1 MNACSAETIPL
12 FNALAL
18 SRLLTPGSG
27 LICFRGGVVRALG
40 MVTFRGVSFGKFVS
54 AGSAEAY
61 AFATL
66 CVAVSAVARWV
77 PGLWFEGVVP
87 FATFF
92 PAVLLA
98 ALVGGIGSGI
108 FAAIAGGTIAWW
120 AFLPPPMTFL
130 PLKPGQVVS
139 LIAYLITCM
148 IIVWAAEHYRRLTK
162 RLEDEEKFREL
173 AVEELAHRLKN
184 KVATIQSI
192 VSLRLREDPQ
202 ARDEIVNCLG
212 ALRATDDLIIA
223 AQGKGARIG
232 DILSTELRP
241 YDGARIS
248 IDGPETLLSPKLALT
263 MALLFHELAT
273 NAAKY
278 GALSL
283 SVGKISVRWS
293 CSDSWL
299 RLEWRESEGPP
310 VTVPNHRGFGTRLFL
325 RALEQ
330 FGGKVDATFAPTGL
344 ICKLSVP
351 LSELTPSIVPSA
363 SHAPAVL
370 AAETRPKIT

>member
-1 MNACSAETIPL
+1 MAAFHGVN
-12 FNALAL
+12 
-18 SRLLTPGSG
+18 
-27 LICFRGGVVRALG
+27 FRKLVP
-40 MVTFRGVSFGKFVS
+40 

-66 CVAVSAVARWV
+66 CVAVAATVRWAA
-77 PGLWFEGVVP
+77 GLWFEGIVP

-98 ALVGGIGSGI
+98 GLVGGIGPGI
-108 FAAIAGGTIAWW
+108 LAAITGGTIGWW
-120 AFLPPPMTFL
+120 AFMPPSMVFF
-130 PLKPGQVVS
+130 PLKPGQIIS
-139 LIAYLITCM
+139 LIAYLITSL

-162 RLEDEEKFREL
+162 RLEDEQKFREL

-232 DILSTELRP
+232 DILSAELRP
-241 YDGARIS
+241 YDVARRS
-248 IDGPETLLSPKLALT
+248 IEGPEILLSPKLALT

-278 GALSL
+278 GALSS

-293 CSDSWL
+293 CSDPWL

-330 FGGKVDATFAPTGL
+330 FGGKVEATFASTGL

-351 LSELTPSIVPSA
+351 LSELTPSIVLPA
-363 SHAPAVL
+363 SDAPAVL
-370 AAETRPKIT
+370 AADTRPKIT

>member
-1 MNACSAETIPL
+1 MNSRDVERPNL
-12 FNALAL
+12 L
-18 SRLLTPGSG
+18 S
-27 LICFRGGVVRALG
+27 FRDKNGVVRALG
-40 MVTFRGVSFGKFVS
+40 MVAFRGVSLRKFVP

-66 CVAVSAVARWV
+66 CVAVAAVVRWV
-77 PGLWFEGVVP
+77 AGLWFEGIVP

-98 ALVGGIGSGI
+98 ALVGGIGPGI
-108 FAAIAGGTIAWW
+108 LATIAGGTIAWW
-120 AFLPPPMTFL
+120 AFLPPSMVFL
-130 PLKPGQVVS
+130 PLKPGQIIS
-139 LIAYLITCM
+139 LIAYLITCL
-148 IIVWAAEHYRRLTK
+148 IVVWAAEHYRRLTK
-162 RLEDEEKFREL
+162 RFEDEQKFREL

-212 ALRATDDLIIA
+212 SLRATDDLIIA
-223 AQGKGARIG
+223 AQGKGAHIA

-241 YDGARIS
+241 YDAARIS
-248 IDGPETLLSPKLALT
+248 IDGPEILLSPKLALT

-278 GALSL
+278 GALAQ

-293 CSDSWL
+293 YSDPGL
-299 RLEWRESEGPP
+299 NLEWRESDGPP

-325 RALEQ
+325 RALGQ
-330 FGGKVDATFAPTGL
+330 FGGKVEATFASTGL
-344 ICKLSVP
+344 VCKASVP
-351 LSELTPSIVPSA
+351 LSELTPSIVPPA
-363 SHAPAVL
+363 SDAPAVID
-370 AAETRPKIT
+370 ARPKIT

>member
-1 MNACSAETIPL
+1 MVA
-12 FNALAL
+12 
-18 SRLLTPGSG
+18 
-27 LICFRGGVVRALG
+27 FRD
-40 MVTFRGVSFGKFVS
+40 VSFRKLIP

-61 AFATL
+61 AFAIF
-66 CVAVSAVARWV
+66 CVSVAAAVRWV
-77 PGLWFEGVVP
+77 AGLWFEGIVP

-98 ALVGGIGSGI
+98 ALVGGIGPGI
-108 FAAIAGGTIAWW
+108 LAAIAGGLIGWW
-120 AFLPPPMTFL
+120 VFLPPPMVFF
-130 PLKPGQVVS
+130 PLKPGQVIS
-139 LIAYLITCM
+139 LIAYLITCL
-148 IIVWAAEHYRRLTK
+148 ILVWAAEHYRRLTK
-162 RLEDEEKFREL
+162 RLEDEQRFREL

-212 ALRATDDLIIA
+212 SLRATDDLIIA
-223 AQGKGARIG
+223 AQGKGARLG
-232 DILSTELRP
+232 DILSAELHP
-241 YDGARIS
+241 YDVARIS
-248 IDGPETLLSPKLALT
+248 VEGPDILLSSKLALT

-278 GALSL
+278 GALSH

-293 CSDSWL
+293 HPDPWL
-299 RLEWRESEGPP
+299 NLEWRESEGPP

-330 FGGKVDATFAPTGL
+330 FGGKVDATFASTGL

-351 LSELTPSIVPSA
+351 LSELTPSVVPPA
-363 SHAPAVL
+363 SDAPAVL
-370 AAETRPKIT
+370 AADARPKII

>member
-1 MNACSAETIPL
+1 MVA
-12 FNALAL
+12 F
-18 SRLLTPGSG
+18 RDVRFWK
-27 LICFRGGVVRALG
+27 LI
-40 MVTFRGVSFGKFVS
+40 S

-61 AFATL
+61 AFATV
-66 CVAVSAVARWV
+66 CVAVAAAVRWV
-77 PGLWFEGVVP
+77 VGLWFEGIVP

-98 ALVGGIGSGI
+98 ALVGGIGPGI
-108 FAAIAGGTIAWW
+108 LAAIAGGAIGWW
-120 AFLPPPMTFL
+120 AFLPPSMTFF
-130 PLKPGQVVS
+130 PLKPGQVIS
-139 LIAYLITCM
+139 LIAYLITSL
-148 IIVWAAEHYRRLTK
+148 IIVWAAEHYRRQTK
-162 RLEDEEKFREL
+162 RLEDEQKFREL

-223 AQGKGARIG
+223 AQGKGARIS
-232 DILSTELRP
+232 DILSAELRP
-241 YDGARIS
+241 YDVARIS
-248 IDGPETLLSPKLALT
+248 VEGPEILLSPKLALT

-278 GALSL
+278 GALSN

-293 CSDSWL
+293 HSDPWL
-299 RLEWRESEGPP
+299 NLEWRESEGPP
-310 VTVPNHRGFGTRLFL
+310 VTVPNHRGFGTRLFS

-330 FGGKVDATFAPTGL
+330 FGGTAEATFASTGL

-351 LSELTPSIVPSA
+351 LSELIPSIVPPTSEA
-363 SHAPAVL
+363 LVTL
-370 AAETRPKIT
+370 AADTQAKIT

>member
-1 MNACSAETIPL
+1 MVVYEPWGMATFHGVN
-12 FNALAL
+12 
-18 SRLLTPGSG
+18 
-27 LICFRGGVVRALG
+27 FRKLVP
-40 MVTFRGVSFGKFVS
+40 

-61 AFATL
+61 AFAIF
-66 CVAVSAVARWV
+66 CVAVAAVVRWV
-77 PGLWFEGVVP
+77 AGFWFEGIVP

-98 ALVGGIGSGI
+98 ALVGGIGPGI
-108 FAAIAGGTIAWW
+108 LAAIAGGLIGWW
-120 AFLPPPMTFL
+120 AFLPPPMVFL
-130 PLKPGQVVS
+130 PLKPGQIVS
-139 LIAYLITCM
+139 LIAYLITCL
-148 IIVWAAEHYRRLTK
+148 ILVWAAEHYRRLTK
-162 RLEDEEKFREL
+162 RLEDEQKFREL

-232 DILSTELRP
+232 DILSAELRP
-241 YDGARIS
+241 YDVARIS
-248 IDGPETLLSPKLALT
+248 VEGPEILLSPKLALT
-263 MALLFHELAT
+263 MALLLHELAT

-278 GALSL
+278 GALSD

-293 CSDSWL
+293 HSDPWL
-299 RLEWRESEGPP
+299 NLEWRESEGPP
-310 VTVPNHRGFGTRLFL
+310 VTVPNHRGFGTRLFS

-330 FGGKVDATFAPTGL
+330 FGGKVEATFASTGL

-351 LSELTPSIVPSA
+351 LSELTPSGVPPSSDA
-363 SHAPAVL
+363 SVSL
-370 AAETRPKIT
+370 AANTMPKIS